1 MAEITAAL
9 IKDLR
14 EKTGAGMMDCKKA
27 LVENN
32 GDFEASVDWLRKKG
46 LAAAAKKSG
55 RTAAQGLV
63 GVKVSGTKGA
73 VIELNSET
81 DFVARNDKFQ
91 ALVKQVT
98 ELAFANN
105 GNLDT
110 TLEAAYPNTGRNVSN
125 EIAEHVS
132 VIGENMNLRRTA
144 FLQVNQGAVVSYVH
158 NTIVPDM
165 GRIGVLVALESSAD
179 QSKLQ
184 ALAKQIAMHIAAAKP
199 DVLTTAEVSQEA
211 VAREKKIFI
220 DQARSSGKPESI
232 IEKMIDGRLRKYY
245 EEVVLLEQT
254 FVIDGKTKISDVV
267 AQAAK
272 DLGTPVTL
280 TGFVRFE
287 LGEGI
292 EQEKSDFAEEVA
304 AIARA

>member
-1 MAEITAAL
+1 MAEITAGL

-32 GDFEASVDWLRKKG
+32 GDFEAAVDWLRKKG
-46 LAAAAKKSG
+46 LSTAAKKSG

-63 GVKVSGTKGA
+63 AVQVSGTKA
-73 VIELNSET
+73 VAIELNSET

-91 ALVKQVT
+91 ALVKQV
-98 ELAFANN
+98 AQVAAANN
-105 GNLDT
+105 GNLDA
-110 TLEAAYPNTGRNVSN
+110 TLQAAYPGTGRTVAE
-125 EIAEHVS
+125 EITEHVS
-132 VIGENMNLRRTA
+132 IIGENMNLRRVA
-144 FLQVNQGAVVSYVH
+144 GLQVKQGVVVSYVH
-158 NTIVPDM
+158 NTVAPDM
-165 GRIGVLVALESSAD
+165 GKIGVLVALESTAD
-179 QSKLQ
+179 TAKLQ
-184 ALAKQIAMHIAAAKP
+184 ALGKQIAMHIAAAKP
-199 DVLTTAEVSQEA
+199 DVLTTAEVSPEA
-211 VAREKKIFI
+211 VAREKQIFI

-254 FVIDGKTKISDVV
+254 FVIDGKTKIADVI
-267 AQAAK
+267 AQASK
-272 DLGTPVTL
+272 DLGAPVAL

-292 EQEKSDFAEEVA
+292 EQESSDFAAEVA